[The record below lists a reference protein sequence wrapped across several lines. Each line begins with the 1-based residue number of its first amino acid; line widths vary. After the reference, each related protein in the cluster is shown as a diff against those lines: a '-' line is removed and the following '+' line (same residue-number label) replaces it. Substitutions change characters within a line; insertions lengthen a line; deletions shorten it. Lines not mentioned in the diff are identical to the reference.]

1 MYIEI
6 WRKRAEN
13 YRLWKK
19 KKYSISFLHASWLLF
34 SFLCRFFF
42 ILSSSFF
49 LRHRHHHHCN
59 FILSCLLMIS
69 IFCLQLLSIKHTKYY
84 ILLVVTFHQQNCIS
98 HIIIILHKRC
108 LVILLLDT
116 FPCNSFI
123 FFNQWYKRNERIM
136 LFVDKVWHFVQPY

>member
-1 MYIEI
+1 MKYGEREQRIIDCE
-6 WRKRAEN
+6 RK
-13 YRLWKK
+13 K
-19 KKYSISFLHASWLLF
+19 SILYHFCMHHDCCSPSFVVSF
-34 SFLCRFFF
+34 SFFL
-42 ILSSSFF
+42 LHSS

-108 LVILLLDT
+108 LVLLLLDT

-123 FFNQWYKRNERIM
+123 SFNQWYKRNERIM